1 MRDLYKAYSAVHDTT
16 IKEELDNSKDQI
28 SAMNL
33 GQLTEGDLLEVCE
46 EIVEG
51 LFQYGCTLDTVYE
64 VVGSVMES
72 TVEGEL
78 PAHRKS
84 KIVRISEAFDKT
96 FEKVASRA
104 ERNCEEEFLKYRTN
118 KPLNE
123 KWNSK
128 LNNEVGNEK
137 LHAALIHEDR
147 ETIKGGLVE
156 MISDIIEARKSGES
170 PQEYAKRATD
180 KFKGGKSKTYDP
192 MKDKNFD
199 HDKAEKTRGS
209 MEEGDSSYLETDMKK
224 RQKNNEK
231 ARKDM
236 EKVPSQKNPHFE
248 EVSTLRKGWGDAYAS
263 IYEKKLDPVNPVAAN
278 KKFDDRKDQDLDNDG
293 DADSTDKYLH
303 KRRKAI
309 AKSLGKDVK
318 EGKMSDEDV
327 KKRVGYTS
335 DENRQK
341 RLDKIKVKFMKK
353 EEIDQKKN
361 LNIRGNDSAEQK
373 ARLEKKRGMKLD
385 DHPQF
390 KKEELDQKKNLNIR
404 GNDSGAQ
411 KARLEKKRGMKL
423 DDHPQ
428 FKKEELESE
437 GYMPM
442 TPERTARVDKA
453 KSKAYDKDM
462 MAQSK
467 GDTKGADKQ
476 FKRRMAMDSQTKMK
490 KEENILEKDMLDK
503 QGNDKF
509 DRSKRMIRHKQDKY
523 GVSTLKQ
530 RIMTGADHNTDNER
544 KAKMN
549 KEEVVNEA
557 LPAIIPAAGAVLA
570 KGAAIAGK
578 ALAGG
583 AKVVGKSA
591 VKGAAMGAQQGAQD
605 RVRRAVSGNNQQQES
620 VFSQAELDRI
630 EEIVNS
636 WVD

>member
-1 MRDLYKAYSAVHDTT
+1 MQDMRDLYKAYSAVHDTT

-51 LFQYGCTLDTVYE
+51 LFQYGCVLNTVHE

-78 PAHRKS
+78 PAHRQQ

-96 FEKVASRA
+96 FEKVATRA

-147 ETIKGGLVE
+147 ETIKSGLIE
-156 MISDIIEARKSGES
+156 MISKVIE
-170 PQEYAKRATD
+170 
-180 KFKGGKSKTYDP
+180 
-192 MKDKNFD
+192 
-199 HDKAEKTRGS
+199 EKK
-209 MEEGDSSYLETDMKK
+209 DSSYLETDMKK
-224 RQKNNEK
+224 REKNNEK

-236 EKVPSQKNPHFE
+236 EKMGTSMKNPHFE
-248 EVSTLRKGWGDAYAS
+248 EVSTLRQGWGNAYAA
-263 IYEKKLDPVNPVAAN
+263 IYEKKLDPVGQE
-278 KKFDDRKDQDLDNDG
+278 DGDIDNDG
-293 DADSTDKYLH
+293 DKDSSDKYLA

-309 AKSLGKDVK
+309 AKSMGKDVK

-353 EEIDQKKN
+353 EETEVKEGIRDLDQEKGTKE
-361 LNIRGNDSAEQK
+361 RK
-373 ARLEKKRGMKLD
+373 ASLEKKRGMKLD
-385 DHPQF
+385 DHPQY
-390 KKEELDQKKNLNIR
+390 KKEEV
-404 GNDSGAQ
+404 
-411 KARLEKKRGMKL
+411 
-423 DDHPQ
+423 
-428 FKKEELESE
+428 ESE

-467 GDTKGADKQ
+467 GDTEGANKQ
-476 FKRRMAMDSQTKMK
+476 FKRRMAMDFKTKMK
-490 KEENILEKDMLDK
+490 KEEVTFSEAELE
-503 QGNDKF
+503 
-509 DRSKRMIRHKQDKY
+509 
-523 GVSTLKQ
+523 
-530 RIMTGADHNTDNER
+530 
-544 KAKMN
+544 
-549 KEEVVNEA
+549 
-557 LPAIIPAAGAVLA
+557 AIQ
-570 KGAAIAGK
+570 
-578 ALAGG
+578 
-583 AKVVGKSA
+583 AKVDGWDVEEGYQRNPEKGEAEARKSETSGQKA
-591 VKGAAMGAQQGAQD
+591 ERNVRGRLKTMDPDKAEAMKKQM
-605 RVRRAVSGNNQQQES
+605 RAVG
-620 VFSQAELDRI
+620 LD
-630 EEIVNS
+630 V
-636 WVD
+636 

>member
-1 MRDLYKAYSAVHDTT
+1 MQDMRDLYKAYSAVHDTT

-51 LFQYGCTLDTVYE
+51 LFQYGCVLNTVHE

-78 PAHRKS
+78 PAHRQQ

-96 FEKVASRA
+96 FEKVATRA

-147 ETIKGGLVE
+147 ETIKSGLIE
-156 MISDIIEARKSGES
+156 MISKVIE
-170 PQEYAKRATD
+170 
-180 KFKGGKSKTYDP
+180 
-192 MKDKNFD
+192 
-199 HDKAEKTRGS
+199 EKK
-209 MEEGDSSYLETDMKK
+209 DSSYLETDMKK
-224 RQKNNEK
+224 REKNNEK

-236 EKVPSQKNPHFE
+236 EKMGTSMKNPHFE
-248 EVSTLRKGWGDAYAS
+248 EVSTLRQGWGNAYAA
-263 IYEKKLDPVNPVAAN
+263 IYEKKLDPVGQE
-278 KKFDDRKDQDLDNDG
+278 DGDIDNDG
-293 DADSTDKYLH
+293 DKDSSDKYLA

-309 AKSLGKDVK
+309 AKSMGKDVK

-353 EEIDQKKN
+353 EETEVKEG
-361 LNIRGNDSAEQK
+361 IRD
-373 ARLEKKRGMKLD
+373 
-385 DHPQF
+385 
-390 KKEELDQKKNLNIR
+390 LDQEKGTKER
-404 GNDSGAQ
+404 
-411 KARLEKKRGMKL
+411 KASLEKKRGMKL

-467 GDTKGADKQ
+467 GDTEGANKQ
-476 FKRRMAMDSQTKMK
+476 FKRRMAMDFKTKMK
-490 KEENILEKDMLDK
+490 KEEVTFSEAELE
-503 QGNDKF
+503 
-509 DRSKRMIRHKQDKY
+509 
-523 GVSTLKQ
+523 
-530 RIMTGADHNTDNER
+530 
-544 KAKMN
+544 
-549 KEEVVNEA
+549 
-557 LPAIIPAAGAVLA
+557 AIQ
-570 KGAAIAGK
+570 
-578 ALAGG
+578 
-583 AKVVGKSA
+583 AKVDGWDVEEGYQRNPEKGEAEARKSETSGQKA
-591 VKGAAMGAQQGAQD
+591 ERNVRGRLKTMDPDKAEAMKKQM
-605 RVRRAVSGNNQQQES
+605 RAVG
-620 VFSQAELDRI
+620 LD
-630 EEIVNS
+630 V
-636 WVD
+636 

>member
-1 MRDLYKAYSAVHDTT
+1 MQDMRDLYKAYSAVHDTT

-361 LNIRGNDSAEQK
+361 LNIRGNDS
-373 ARLEKKRGMKLD
+373 
-385 DHPQF
+385 
-390 KKEELDQKKNLNIR
+390 
-404 GNDSGAQ
+404 GAQ